1 MTIDWENKVIWQ
13 EGLFLQPQH
22 LQQQDRYFER
32 LIRNSTAGLT
42 PFGYGLTELDINT
55 DLLALGKF
63 GVRSAVGILPDGTPF
78 NIPRDIECPSPID
91 LPETLRNATI
101 YLILPDRQP
110 GAIET
115 APADMAETAARFYVA
130 EHEAVDTNSGYQS
143 VANVPIGR
151 LRLRLAHEYE
161 SRAGYASLALARIV
175 EVRPDRA
182 AVLEETYIPP
192 VLFFGVSGVLAGFG
206 AQLQGLLHHRAE
218 ELSGRVSEAATRGA
232 APTSRGTADI
242 ADYLV
247 LQICNHYELV
257 ITHLTASAGQIHPES
272 LYRVLLGLAGELSTF
287 TDGRKRPPVFPPYR
301 HDDLSGTFRPIIAS
315 LRQYLSAVLERNAIP
330 IPLQETR
337 SGIRVG
343 EITDSAIVTDCTWV
357 LVVSAQVP
365 PETLRR
371 SFPNQVKI
379 GPVEKIRD
387 LITVALPGI
396 AVSALPVVP
405 RQLPY
410 YAGRSYFEMDRT
422 GPYWAALTNS
432 AGIAIHVTGA
442 IPGLEIECWA
452 IRG

>member
-1 MTIDWENKVIWQ
+1 VTKDWENKVVWQ

-32 LIRNSTAGLT
+32 LVRTSTAGLT
-42 PFGYGLTELDINT
+42 PFGYGLTELEINT

-63 GVRSAVGILPDGTPF
+63 TVRSAAGILPDGTPF
-78 NIPRDIECPSPID
+78 NIPRDIDCPAPID

-115 APADMAETAARFYVA
+115 APADRLETAARFYVA
-130 EHEAVDTNSGYQS
+130 EHEAIDTNSGYQS
-143 VANVPIGR
+143 VANVPVGR
-151 LRLRLAHEYE
+151 LRLRLAHEFE
-161 SRAGYASLALARIV
+161 SRAGYAALGLARIV
-175 EVRPDRA
+175 EVRPDHS
-182 AVLEETYIPP
+182 VVMEETYIPP
-192 VLFFGVSGVLAGFG
+192 LLFFGVSSVLAGFG
-206 AQLQGLLHHRAE
+206 EQLQGLLHGRAE
-218 ELSGRVSEAATRGA
+218 ELSGRVSDAATRGA
-232 APTSRGTADI
+232 APTSRGAADI
-242 ADYLV
+242 SDHLV
-247 LQICNHYELV
+247 LQICNNYELV
-257 ITHLTASAGQIHPES
+257 IAHLTAAANQIHPES
-272 LYRVLLGLAGELSTF
+272 LYRVLLGLVGELSTF

-301 HDDLSGTFRPIIAS
+301 HDDLSGTFRPVIAT

-330 IPLQETR
+330 IPLQEYR
-337 SGIRVG
+337 SGVRVG

-365 PETLRR
+365 PDTLRR
-371 SFPNQVKI
+371 SFPNQTKI
-379 GPVEKIRD
+379 GPVESIRD

-396 AVSALPVVP
+396 TVSALPVVP

-410 YAGRSYFEMDRT
+410 YAGRSYFELDRT
-422 GPYWAALTNS
+422 GPYWAALKNS
-432 AGIAIHVTGA
+432 AGIAIHVTGQ

>member
-1 MTIDWENKVIWQ
+1 MDWENKVIWQ

-22 LQQQDRYFER
+22 LQQQERYFEH
-32 LIRNSTAGLT
+32 LIRSSTAGLT
-42 PFGYGLTELDINT
+42 AFSYGLTQLEINT

-63 GVRSAVGILPDGTPF
+63 TVRAAAGILPDGTPF
-78 NIPRDIECPSPID
+78 NIPRDIECPVPID

-110 GAIET
+110 GSIDA
-115 APADMAETAARFYVA
+115 APADLMETAARFYVA
-130 EHEAVDTNSGYQS
+130 EHEAIDTNSGYQS
-143 VANVPIGR
+143 VANVPVGR
-151 LRLRLAHEYE
+151 LRLRLAHEFE
-161 SRAGYASLALARIV
+161 SRAGYTALGLARIV
-175 EVRPDRA
+175 EVRPDRSI
-182 AVLEETYIPP
+182 VTDETYIPP
-192 VLFFGVSGVLAGFG
+192 LLFFGVSGLLAGFG

-218 ELSGRVSEAATRGA
+218 ELSGRVSETAMRGA
-232 APTSRGTADI
+232 PPARGAADI

-257 ITHLTASAGQIHPES
+257 ISHLTAAAGQIHPES
-272 LYRVLLGLAGELSTF
+272 LYRVLLGLAGELATF

-301 HDDLSGTFRPIIAS
+301 HDDLGATFRPVIAA

-330 IPLQETR
+330 IPLQETK

-343 EITDSAIVTDCTWV
+343 EITDSAVVTDCTWV

-365 PETLRR
+365 PDTLRR

-396 AVSALPVVP
+396 AVSALPVAP

-410 YAGRSYFEMDRT
+410 YAGRSYFELDRT
-422 GPYWAALTNS
+422 GAYWAALTNS
-432 AGIAIHVTGA
+432 AGIAIHVTGP